1 MNKYTTNIF
10 LIVTGIGL
18 IYWEIYKMKE
28 KKKESQY
35 SINETGRMFS
45 GILFGVVLIL
55 GGLFNIVIS

>member
-1 MNKYTTNIF
+1 MNKYTTSIF

-18 IYWEIYKMKE
+18 IYWEIHDMKE
-28 KKKESQY
+28 KKKKSQY
-35 SINETGRMFS
+35 SINETGRVFS